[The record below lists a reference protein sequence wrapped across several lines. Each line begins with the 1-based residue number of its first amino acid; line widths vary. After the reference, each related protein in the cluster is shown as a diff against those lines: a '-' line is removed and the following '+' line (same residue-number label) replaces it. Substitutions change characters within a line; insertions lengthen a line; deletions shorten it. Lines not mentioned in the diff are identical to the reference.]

1 MKYWYKKIQLC
12 PYWPYEALYV
22 YLSIE
27 THEKTHH
34 NLYFKTG
41 NLYFKTGSKKIHD
54 GSLWITYNT
63 VN

>member
-12 PYWPYEALYV
+12 PYWPFEALYV

-41 NLYFKTGSKKIHD
+41 SKKVHD